1 MASESRFAPESDD
14 PHRVPSDSTCVL
26 LARARAGDDRAL
38 EPLFARYLPRLRRW
52 ASGRLPR
59 WARDATDTQDL
70 VQDTLLSVFKQ
81 IDGFEPRHEGAFQ
94 AYLRQAVLNRIRNA
108 IRSRTRRP
116 DGTSIDEA
124 LPSNGQSAL
133 ERAIGLERLERYE
146 AALARLRPIDREA
159 IVARVEMGCTY
170 EEMAVMLDL
179 PSADAARKAAQRALV
194 RLAAEFASTP

>member
-1 MASESRFAPESDD
+1 MASEPRSAKFVEPQPVDSES
-14 PHRVPSDSTCVL
+14 TFVL

-81 IDGFEPRHEGAFQ
+81 IDGFEPRREGAFQ
-94 AYLRQAVLNRIRNA
+94 AYLRQAVMNRIRNA
-108 IRSRTRRP
+108 IRTRVRRP
-116 DGTSIDEA
+116 DGTSIDEG
-124 LPSNGQSAL
+124 LPSNDQSAL

-159 IVARVEMGCTY
+159 IVARVEMGYTY

-179 PSADAARKAAQRALV
+179 PSADAARKAAQRGLV
-194 RLAAEFASTP
+194 RLAEEMKRGK